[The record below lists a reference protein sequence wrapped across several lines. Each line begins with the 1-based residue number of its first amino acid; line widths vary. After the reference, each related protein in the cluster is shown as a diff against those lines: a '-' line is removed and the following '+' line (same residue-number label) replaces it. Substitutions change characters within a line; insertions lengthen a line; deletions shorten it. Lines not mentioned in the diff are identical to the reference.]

1 MSEKAKILI
10 VDDDRDLVA
19 VMRLVLQKE
28 GYRVVDAA
36 GPVEGIATV
45 EAERPDLILLDVMMP
60 DATEGFHFVWNLRQ
74 KPGSYF
80 REVPIVIVSAIHSKT
95 DLRFYPESGDGSY
108 RAGEYLPIQEFLDKP
123 VAPVELLRVVARALE
138 LVHKG

>member
-1 MSEKAKILI
+1 MREMAKILI

-36 GPVEGIATV
+36 GPTEGIATV

-60 DATEGFHFVWNLRQ
+60 DATEGFHFVWKLRQ

-80 REVPIVIVSAIHSKT
+80 HEVPIVVVSAIHSKT

-108 RAGEYLPIQEFLDKP
+108 RAGEYLPIQDFLDKP
-123 VAPVELLRVVARALE
+123 VAPDELLRAVARALE
-138 LVHKG
+138 PVHRG

>member
-36 GPVEGIATV
+36 GPAEGIATV

>member
-19 VMRLVLQKE
+19 VMRLVLEKE

-36 GPVEGIATV
+36 GPAEGIATV
-45 EAERPDLILLDVMMP
+45 EVERPDLVLLDVMMP

-123 VAPVELLRVVARALE
+123 VAPVDLLRVVARALE